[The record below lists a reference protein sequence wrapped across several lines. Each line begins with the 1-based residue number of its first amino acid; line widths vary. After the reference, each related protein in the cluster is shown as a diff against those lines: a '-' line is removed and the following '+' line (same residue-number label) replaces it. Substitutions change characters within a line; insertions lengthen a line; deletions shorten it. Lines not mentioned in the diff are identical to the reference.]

1 MGYGE
6 GGGAGLGVGMT
17 TSASRLEDIKRFYSI
32 LDALEDK
39 VGGRRTLAE
48 CSKGSGWPT
57 RGVYFFMEHGEV
69 RSDSGD
75 GPRIVRVG
83 SHSTKRGGSRTSL
96 WNRLSQHRS
105 GRVSGSVFRN
115 LIGRALRKSGKT
127 TKWAAEPEISKVIR
141 QMPFLWLE
149 VDVPGDVNAGVEL
162 RKFIEQNS
170 IKLLSNYQK
179 EPIDLK
185 SGVWLGNHCTDT
197 KQNLNPKVIGSGLW
211 NQQHVNT
218 RRGNYKPDFLDKLD
232 ELVKKWNV

>member
-1 MGYGE
+1 
-6 GGGAGLGVGMT
+6 MT
-17 TSASRLEDIKRFYSI
+17 SSVTRLEDIKRLYSI
-32 LDALEDK
+32 LESLENK
-39 VGGRRTLAE
+39 IGGRRILAE
-48 CSKGSGWPT
+48 CSKSSGWPK

-69 RSDSGD
+69 RSDSGE
-75 GPRIVRVG
+75 GLRIVRVG
-83 SHSTKRGGSRTSL
+83 SHSTKRGGSSTSL

-115 LIGRALRKSGKT
+115 LIGRALYKNGQT
-127 TKWAAEPEISKVIR
+127 AKWAAEPEISTVIR

-149 VDVPGDVNAGVEL
+149 VDVPGDVNAGVQL

-197 KQNLNPKVIGSGLW
+197 KQRLNPKVIDSGLW
-211 NQQHVNT
+211 NQQHVNA
-218 RRGNYKPDFLDKLD
+218 RRGSYKPDFLDKLG
-232 ELVKKWNV
+232 ELVTKWNV